1 MRYTVGELSARV
13 GVSVRT
19 LHHYDEIGLLSPSD
33 RSGAGYR
40 VYGPDEV
47 ERLHRILVY
56 RELGFDLAGIA
67 RILDDPSADVVAQ
80 LTEQRVLLEEEIGRL
95 TRMKTGV
102 EKMMAQRK
110 TGLKLTDEEMR
121 EVFGD
126 FDPREHEA
134 EVEERW
140 GETDAYKESRKR
152 VARYGKEQWKE
163 IGREAEGI
171 LMRLVAAFREG
182 ESPSSERAMDLVEAH
197 RLHIGRWFYDCTHE
211 IHLGLGEMYVTDP
224 RFRRHYDDRMPG
236 LAVFVRDAIRANR
249 ERVR

>member
-1 MRYTVGELSARV
+1 VGELSARV

-19 LHHYDEIGLLSPSD
+19 LHHYDAIGLLSPSD

-40 VYGPDEV
+40 VYGPEEV

-67 RILDDPSADVVAQ
+67 RILDDPTADVEAR
-80 LTEQRVLLEEEIGRL
+80 LAEQRAMLEEEIGRL

-102 EKMMAQRK
+102 ERMMARK
-110 TGLKLTDEEMR
+110 RTDLNLTEAEMK
-121 EVFGD
+121 EVFGE

-140 GETDAYKESRKR
+140 GETDPYRESRRR
-152 VARYGKEQWKE
+152 VARYGKGQWEE

-171 LMRLVAAFREG
+171 LVGLVAAFKEG

-197 RLHIGRWFYDCTHE
+197 RLHIGRWFYDCSHE
-211 IHLGLGEMYVTDP
+211 IHLGLGEMYEADP
-224 RFRRHYDDRMPG
+224 RFRKHYDDRAPG
-236 LAVFVRDAIRANR
+236 LAVFVRDAIRANADR
-249 ERVR
+249 AEG